1 MSETIRVRNFGGM
14 HQLVIQDAADLAR
27 IHLLDPARWAATS
40 APVRDLHCDAGLL
53 QCLDPKGTGRIRVE
67 DLTAARD
74 WAFARLAN
82 RSRLADR
89 TDVVRLA
96 DLNTSSPEGQ
106 RLRTAAGHILSQLG
120 ASDREEISL
129 GQIRQFQE
137 SYKKTLTNGD
147 GVVPA
152 ALVDDPAVAELIG
165 DILATVGGRDDASG
179 HKGVAESDLEA
190 FLQGAAAYVAWDA
203 QRDSV
208 RAWGADS
215 DAALAAVQALD
226 AKIEAWF
233 WVSDLLLQ
241 QGSGP
246 AGLVL
251 PEADRAQLQAA
262 GQAAIAAWLADAPL
276 APANPSGALPLEADI
291 NPAHASALAHLRTTV
306 LERHFGPIQQLTR
319 TQWQAVKAVLAPLA
333 AWQAAEPAGGWAAL
347 GAAKLA
353 RWQDSVA
360 VAELR
365 TLMASDA
372 AAKVEV
378 DEASQW
384 AQLALYQRWLVEFAN
399 NFVNFSA
406 IYNPDQQALID
417 AGFLVMDGRRLEF
430 CVEVASR
437 ADHKKVAA
445 ESLLFLAYCQV
456 TDKDGGAVI
465 KDVVAPVTSGER
477 GRIRVGKRGLY
488 VDPAGKQWDATVV
501 DLVENPISI
510 AEAIKAP
517 FRRASDF
524 VSKKIEDMMAGQL
537 ADAEK
542 SATASLD
549 KGVNTAAS
557 AAKGAGDA
565 AVAGAGAKAAEPVGA
580 KPAAPAPEPAK
591 KPDAPAGPGGMQN
604 MLLGG
609 GIAFAALGS
618 SLAYVVSALSSVK
631 PLSALLAIL
640 SIVTVIVAVSAL
652 LGWLK
657 LRRRDMSLLLE
668 ASGWAVNVHMK
679 VTRPIGRFFT
689 RIPALPEGAVR
700 ENLDLLALRTDRDE
714 KGSEDRSWIW
724 LLLAL
729 IGLLALLG
737 TLKGLGKL

>member
-1 MSETIRVRNFGGM
+1 MSETIRVRNFGGL
-14 HQLVIQDAADLAR
+14 HQLVIEDATDLAR

-40 APVRDLHCDAGLL
+40 APVRDLHCDPGLL
-53 QCLDPKGTGRIRVE
+53 RCLDPKGTGRIRVE

-74 WAFARLAN
+74 WTFARLAN
-82 RSRLADR
+82 RARMADR
-89 TDVVRLA
+89 TEVVRLA
-96 DLNTSSPEGQ
+96 DLNLQSPEGQ
-106 RLRTAAGHILSQLG
+106 RLKTAAGHILSQLG
-120 ASDREEISL
+120 AADREEISL

-147 GVVPA
+147 GIVPA
-152 ALVDDPAVAELIG
+152 ALVADPAVADLIG
-165 DILATVGGRDDASG
+165 DILATVGGHDDASG
-179 HKGVAESDLEA
+179 HKGVSEADLDG
-190 FLQGAAAYVAWDA
+190 FLAGAAAYVAWAGRSDA
-203 QRDSV
+203 V
-208 RAWGADS
+208 RPWGADS
-215 DAALAAVQALD
+215 DAALDAVQALD
-226 AKIEAWF
+226 AKLQAWF
-233 WVSDLLLQ
+233 WASDLLLQ

-246 AGLVL
+246 AGVVL
-251 PEADRAQLQAA
+251 ADDQRAQLQVA

-276 APANPSGALPLEADI
+276 ASADPSGALDLDGAI
-291 NPAHASALAHLRTTV
+291 NPADAAALSHLRKTV

-319 TQWQAVKAVLAPLA
+319 AKWQELRAVFAPLA
-333 AWQAAEPAGGWAAL
+333 AWRAEEPAGGWAGV
-347 GAAKLA
+347 GAARLQS
-353 RWQDSVA
+353 WQDSVA
-360 VAELR
+360 VASLR
-365 TLMASDA
+365 NLIATDA
-372 AAKVEV
+372 AAKAEV

-384 AQLALYQRWLVEFAN
+384 EQLALYQRWLVEFAN

-406 IYNPDQQALID
+406 IYDPGQQALID
-417 AGFLVMDGRRLEF
+417 AGFLVIDGRRLEF
-430 CVEVASR
+430 CVEVAAR

-456 TDKDGGAVI
+456 TDKDGGAVV
-465 KDVVAPVTSGER
+465 KEVVAPVTSGER

-488 VDPAGKQWDATVV
+488 VDPTGKQWDATVV
-501 DLVENPISI
+501 DVVENPISI

-517 FRRASDF
+517 FRRASAF

-542 SATASLD
+542 SATESLD
-549 KGVNTAAS
+549 KGVNTAAT

-565 AVAGAGAKAAEPVGA
+565 AVAGAAAKAAEPAAA
-580 KPAAPAPEPAK
+580 KPATPAPAEAPK
-591 KPDAPAGPGGMQN
+591 KPEAGGGGMQN
-604 MLLGG
+604 LLLGG

-640 SIVTVIVAVSAL
+640 SIVTVIVAISAL

-700 ENLDLLALRTDRDE
+700 DTVDLLAKRTDRDE
-714 KGSEDRSWIW
+714 QGTEDRSWIW
-724 LLLAL
+724 LLLGL
-729 IGLLALLG
+729 VGLLALLG
-737 TLKGLGKL
+737 TLKGMGKL